1 MKRHL
6 KSCVVVLVVLAAI
19 STSTCGGGAD
29 PAKTPPPPTFTISV
43 AVSGLS
49 GGTLVLED
57 NGGND
62 LSITASGTFTFTTPV
77 NSGATYNVTVLTQP
91 TGETCS
97 LASNSSGTATANVA
111 VAVTCAS
118 TSANFTISAAVSG
131 VTGTLVLQD
140 NAADNLTITT
150 NGTFPF
156 ATQIPS
162 GSAYNVTVLTQP
174 SGQTCTLG
182 SNSSGTATA
191 NVAVAVTCA
200 STSGNFTISAAV
212 SGLTGTLVLQDNATD
227 NLTITAN
234 GTFPFAT
241 QISPGASYN
250 VTVLTQPSGQTC
262 SLGGNSSGT
271 ANANVTVTV
280 TCSTSSSGFG
290 VYTNKND
297 NSRTGQNLQE
307 TVLTPQNV
315 NVNTFG
321 KLFSYPVDGTVQTQP
336 LYVANVYVPLPL
348 NGTTGN
354 HNVVYF
360 ATANDTVYAYDAD
373 GLVSGPLWQTSFVNP
388 PSVVPVPGSCVTANV
403 RIIGVTPTPVID
415 PSTNTM
421 YVEARV
427 LENPTDT
434 CTGTYVH
441 RLHALDIATGQE
453 KFGGPVIIEA
463 SVPGTGEG
471 SVNGVLSFD
480 PQKENSRPG
489 LLLSKSSQD
498 TNSVVYMGTASNE
511 DTQPYHGWILG
522 YDSQTLQQKYVYN
535 STPNG
540 GLGGI
545 WQMGG
550 GLAADT
556 DGNIFVLTGNGTFD
570 NVTDFAQSAL
580 KLAPNAG
587 SLVLADYYTPSNYV
601 TLNKNDWDVSSGG
614 ILLLPDQPG
623 SHPHLMIGGGKEG
636 TIYVMDR
643 DNLGGYQTSSDNIVQ
658 YIVGAI
664 KPSVEGGLSNGIW
677 NTPSYFNGNVYIFG
691 QNDFP
696 KMFTLNNGLLPTTA
710 SSTGNVSMRGP
721 AAMISANG
729 TSNGIVWMLQYD
741 TTIPTLWAF
750 NANDLTEEYYDTNQN
765 SARDGVST
773 RPIIRVNPTIAN
785 GRVYVP
791 SNNFVIVYG
800 LLP

>member
-1 MKRHL
+1 ML
-6 KSCVVVLVVLAAI
+6 QN
-19 STSTCGGGAD
+19 
-29 PAKTPPPPTFTISV
+29 
-43 AVSGLS
+43 
-49 GGTLVLED
+49 

-62 LSITASGTFTFTTPV
+62 LTISANGTFMFT
-77 NSGATYNVTVLTQP
+77 NQMSSGAAYKITVLTQP
-91 TGETCS
+91 SGGSCS
-97 LASNSSGTATANVA
+97 LASNSSGTATSNVV
-111 VAVTCAS
+111 VAVTCTS
-118 TSANFTISAAVSG
+118 TSANFTISATVSG
-131 VTGTLVLQD
+131 LVGTLVLQD
-140 NAADNLTITT
+140 NASDDLTITT
-150 NGTFPF
+150 SGSYPF
-156 ATQIPS
+156 ATQISP

-174 SGQTCTLG
+174 SGQTCSLG
-182 SNSSGTATA
+182 SNSSGTANA
-191 NVAVAVTCA
+191 NVTVAVTCT
-200 STSGNFTISAAV
+200 STTGSFTISAAV
-212 SGLTGTLVLQDNATD
+212 SGLTGTLVLQDNASD

-234 GTFPFAT
+234 GTQPFAT
-241 QISPGASYN
+241 LIAPGGAYN

-262 SLGGNSSGT
+262 SLGGNNSGT

-280 TCSTSSSGFG
+280 TCNTINTAFG

-297 NSRTGQNLQE
+297 NARTGQNLQE

-336 LYVANVYVPLPL
+336 LYVGNVYVPLPL

-360 ATANDTVYAYDAD
+360 ATSNDTVYAYDAD
-373 GLVSGPLWQTSFVNP
+373 GLVQTGPLWKTSFVDP
-388 PSVVPVPGSCVTANV
+388 PTVVPVPGSCVDANV
-403 RIIGVTPTPVID
+403 QIIGVTPTPVID
-415 PSTNTM
+415 PNTNTM
-421 YVEARV
+421 YVEART

-441 RLHALDIATGQE
+441 RMHALDIATGME
-453 KFGGPVIIEA
+453 KLGGPVIVEA

-471 SVNGVLSFD
+471 SVNGVLEFD

-489 LLLSKSSQD
+489 LLLSQSAQD
-498 TNSVVYMGTASNE
+498 PNSVVYMATASNQ

-522 YDSQTLQQKYVYN
+522 YDSQTLAQKYVYN

-540 GLGGI
+540 GLGGV

-556 DGNIFVLTGNGTFD
+556 DGNIFVQTGNGTFD

-580 KLAPNAG
+580 KLRPNAG
-587 SLVLADYYTPSNYV
+587 SLTLADYYTPSNYV

-614 ILLLPDQPG
+614 VLLLPDQPG
-623 SHPHLMIGGGKEG
+623 NVSHLMIGGGKEG
-636 TIYVMDR
+636 TIYVMNR
-643 DNLGGYQTSSDNIVQ
+643 DDLGGYQSSGDNIVQ

-664 KPSVEGGLSNGIW
+664 KPSVAGQTPNGIW
-677 NTPSYFNGNVYIFG
+677 NTPSYFNGNVYIVG
-691 QNDFP
+691 QYDFP

-710 SSTGNVSMRGP
+710 TSTGSLAMRSP

-729 TSNGIVWMLQYD
+729 TSDGIVWMLQYD
-741 TTIPTLWAF
+741 TTVPVLWAF
-750 NANDLTEEYYDTNQN
+750 NPNDLTEEYYDTTQN
-765 SARDGVST
+765 ATRDKVAT
-773 RPIIRVNPTIAN
+773 RSIARVNPTVAN

-791 SNNFVIVYG
+791 ASNSVLVYG